1 MAPTP
6 VIMSSISSKWWIVAL
21 SIVTIEQG
29 FVEQLQ
35 DWQQASSY
43 KVSINTSRLTLPS
56 SLTQDKV
63 ITVIALIQ
71 FPQTWVCIHGNCN
84 YKLKWCSASLILSHL
99 AYVRAWKD
107 QTVTVPP

>member
-43 KVSINTSRLTLPS
+43 KVSINTSPLTLPS
-56 SLTQDKV
+56 SSTRDKV
-63 ITVIALIQ
+63 ITVIALIH
-71 FPQTWVCIHGNCN
+71 FPPT
-84 YKLKWCSASLILSHL
+84 
-99 AYVRAWKD
+99 
-107 QTVTVPP
+107 